1 MRHDIPQ
8 PPGSG
13 IRNALRFGDDAFRF
27 LEGIQAR
34 FEDVVEVPIPGRA
47 PLVFVTSPT
56 LARDVLSR
64 PAEFGRP
71 PATGPAR
78 LLATQGLVQS
88 EGDLWRRQRALM
100 RPAFVGPRVVAYADT
115 AGDRVAALADEWR
128 DRLADREDRDGTDGL
143 RVNLHRETTTLT
155 IRVASE
161 ILLGEDVGRERAEQF
176 YEWMQ
181 VAGRE
186 FEFGPESVQP
196 AWLPAR
202 TSREFR
208 EAAAGMRAFAEEL
221 IDRRRTA
228 LADAGG
234 SGGPDR
240 SGAGA
245 GTAGSD
251 GPGAGAG
258 TAGSDGPTTGDGTGG
273 SAAGEGA
280 DDPPRDMLSLLLRA
294 EAEGV
299 EMAPTQI
306 RDEVMTFLIAGHE
319 TTALSLSFALSLL
332 SWHPEVRTAARE
344 EARRVLGDA
353 TPRHAHVADLPTVD
367 RVLRETLRLYPP
379 AWAVFRQATAEV
391 RLGDYRVRRGSA
403 VVVPLWSIQRDDRYF
418 EAADEFDPDRWL
430 RRSPSGVEAYL
441 PFSVGPHACIGQ
453 QFAVTGAT
461 LVLAGLVREFDVDVP
476 ADGLDDLRATP
487 TLRPGSGVPATVRRV
502 A

>member
-34 FEDVVEVPIPGRA
+34 FEDVVEVPIPGRP

-128 DRLADREDRDGTDGL
+128 DRLADRENRDGTSGL
-143 RVNLHRETTTLT
+143 RVNLHREMTTLT

-161 ILLGEDVGRERAEQF
+161 ILLGEDAGRERAEQF

-221 IDRRRTA
+221 IDRRRAA

-234 SGGPDR
+234 S
-240 SGAGA
+240 
-245 GTAGSD
+245 
-251 GPGAGAG
+251 
-258 TAGSDGPTTGDGTGG
+258 DGTGG
-273 SAAGEGA
+273 PTAVAGGD

-379 AWAVFRQATAEV
+379 AWAVFRRATAEV

-461 LVLAGLVREFDVDVP
+461 LVLAGLVREFDADVP